1 MTGTVSSNEKN
12 NPLDF
17 LEEIVVDNSWP
28 HNRVNENTL
37 YVEIGGQGCDFFL
50 SLAWSQDSNLL
61 QYTFTYNMKIRDDSY
76 DSLCNLINIIN
87 RQLCFGHFELWMED
101 GWIIFRNSIFA
112 KYEKDSLQDQISQI
126 FSLSISECEKYY
138 PAFQFVLFEDI
149 NPAKALYLSTFDT
162 IGRA

>member
-1 MTGTVSSNEKN
+1 MTGTVYSKKSN

-17 LEEIVVDNSWP
+17 LEEIVIDNSWP

-76 DSLCNLINIIN
+76 DSLCNLINIIKL
-87 RQLCFGHFELWMED
+87 RRAYF
-101 GWIIFRNSIFA
+101 II
-112 KYEKDSLQDQISQI
+112 
-126 FSLSISECEKYY
+126 
-138 PAFQFVLFEDI
+138 
-149 NPAKALYLSTFDT
+149 
-162 IGRA
+162 

>member
-61 QYTFTYNMKIRDDSY
+61 QYTFTYNMKIRNDSF

-87 RQLCFGHFELWMED
+87 
-101 GWIIFRNSIFA
+101 I
-112 KYEKDSLQDQISQI
+112 
-126 FSLSISECEKYY
+126 
-138 PAFQFVLFEDI
+138 
-149 NPAKALYLSTFDT
+149 
-162 IGRA
+162 